1 MKMKWIQ
8 KLRQIDIGISV
19 IALVLL
25 IAVTFAGVIFRY
37 VFSKPFSWQEE
48 VQLALIIWVIF
59 FGARYAFET
68 FSHVAIDM
76 LYELFPA
83 KAQKVLTVLIAV
95 VVTVVLGC
103 IVVFSMKYI
112 QIMFHY
118 HLHTSILHW
127 PMDGLSAGSDQLYLY
142 DHTVLGKFSGR
153 TKDKKGGK
161 INADICDPDRLCGF
175 AFMFIF

>member
-48 VQLALIIWVIF
+48 VQLALII
-59 FGARYAFET
+59 
-68 FSHVAIDM
+68 
-76 LYELFPA
+76 
-83 KAQKVLTVLIAV
+83 LTVLIAV

-127 PMDGLSAGSDQLYLY
+127 PYGWIYLP
-142 DHTVLGKFSGR
+142 VPISCICMIIQFWENSVAELK
-153 TKDKKGGK
+153 TKKEVK
-161 INADICDPDRLCGF
+161 
-175 AFMFIF
+175 

>member
-37 VFSKPFSWQEE
+37 VFSKPFSWQ
-48 VQLALIIWVIF
+48 
-59 FGARYAFET
+59 
-68 FSHVAIDM
+68 
-76 LYELFPA
+76 ELFPA

-127 PMDGLSAGSDQLYLY
+127 PYGWIYLP
-142 DHTVLGKFSGR
+142 VPISCICMIIQFWENSVAELK
-153 TKDKKGGK
+153 TKKEVK
-161 INADICDPDRLCGF
+161 
-175 AFMFIF
+175 

>member
-1 MKMKWIQ
+1 M
-8 KLRQIDIGISV
+8 V
-19 IALVLL
+19 
-25 IAVTFAGVIFRY
+25 
-37 VFSKPFSWQEE
+37 
-48 VQLALIIWVIF
+48 IWVIF

-127 PMDGLSAGSDQLYLY
+127 PYGWIYLP
-142 DHTVLGKFSGR
+142 VPISCICMIIQFWENSVAELK
-153 TKDKKGGK
+153 TKKEVK
-161 INADICDPDRLCGF
+161 
-175 AFMFIF
+175 

>member
-59 FGARYAFET
+59 FGADMHLKPFHMWQLICCMNCFLRKHKRY
-68 FSHVAIDM
+68 
-76 LYELFPA
+76 
-83 KAQKVLTVLIAV
+83 
-95 VVTVVLGC
+95 
-103 IVVFSMKYI
+103 
-112 QIMFHY
+112 
-118 HLHTSILHW
+118 
-127 PMDGLSAGSDQLYLY
+127 
-142 DHTVLGKFSGR
+142 
-153 TKDKKGGK
+153 
-161 INADICDPDRLCGF
+161 
-175 AFMFIF
+175 

>member
-1 MKMKWIQ
+1 MERKWIQ
-8 KLRQIDIGISV
+8 KLKQADTAISV

-25 IAVTFAGVIFRY
+25 IAVTFAGVVFRY

-59 FGARYAFET
+59 FGSRYAFET
-68 FSHVAIDM
+68 YAHVAIDM

-83 KAQKVLTVLIAV
+83 KVQRVLTVLIAI
-95 VVTVVLGC
+95 VVTVVLGF
-103 IVVFSMKYI
+103 IFVYSIKYI

-127 PMDGLSAGSDQLYLY
+127 AYGVIYLPIPISCISMIIQFWY
-142 DHTVLGKFSGR
+142 DSVAELKE
-153 TKDKKGGK
+153 KKEEK
-161 INADICDPDRLCGF
+161 
-175 AFMFIF
+175 

>member
-68 FSHVAIDM
+68 FSHVAID
-76 LYELFPA
+76 FPA
-83 KAQKVLTVLIAV
+83 L
-95 VVTVVLGC
+95 
-103 IVVFSMKYI
+103 
-112 QIMFHY
+112 
-118 HLHTSILHW
+118 
-127 PMDGLSAGSDQLYLY
+127 
-142 DHTVLGKFSGR
+142 
-153 TKDKKGGK
+153 
-161 INADICDPDRLCGF
+161 
-175 AFMFIF
+175 

>member
-118 HLHTSILHW
+118 NLHTSILHW
-127 PMDGLSAGSDQLYLY
+127 PYGWIYLP
-142 DHTVLGKFSGR
+142 VPISCICMIIQFWENSVAELK
-153 TKDKKGGK
+153 TKKEVK
-161 INADICDPDRLCGF
+161 
-175 AFMFIF
+175 

>member
-59 FGARYAFET
+59 FGARYAFEP
-68 FSHVAIDM
+68 FHM
-76 LYELFPA
+76 W
-83 KAQKVLTVLIAV
+83 QLICCMNCF
-95 VVTVVLGC
+95 LR
-103 IVVFSMKYI
+103 KHKRY
-112 QIMFHY
+112 
-118 HLHTSILHW
+118 
-127 PMDGLSAGSDQLYLY
+127 
-142 DHTVLGKFSGR
+142 
-153 TKDKKGGK
+153 
-161 INADICDPDRLCGF
+161 
-175 AFMFIF
+175 

>member
-95 VVTVVLGC
+95 VVTVVLGNIYRLCFIIIFIPVFC
-103 IVVFSMKYI
+103 IG
-112 QIMFHY
+112 
-118 HLHTSILHW
+118 L
-127 PMDGLSAGSDQLYLY
+127 MDGFICRFRSAVS
-142 DHTVLGKFSGR
+142 V
-153 TKDKKGGK
+153 
-161 INADICDPDRLCGF
+161 
-175 AFMFIF
+175 

>member
-37 VFSKPFSWQEE
+37 VFLKPFSWQEE

-83 KAQKVLTVLIAV
+83 KAQKVLTVLIAI

-103 IVVFSMKYI
+103 IFVYSMKYI

-127 PMDGLSAGSDQLYLY
+127 SYGWIYLP
-142 DHTVLGKFSGR
+142 VPISCICMIIQFWENSVAELK
-153 TKDKKGGK
+153 TKKEVK
-161 INADICDPDRLCGF
+161 
-175 AFMFIF
+175 

>member
-59 FGARYAFET
+59 FGARLKPF
-68 FSHVAIDM
+68 HM
-76 LYELFPA
+76 W
-83 KAQKVLTVLIAV
+83 QLICCMNCF
-95 VVTVVLGC
+95 LR
-103 IVVFSMKYI
+103 KHKRY
-112 QIMFHY
+112 
-118 HLHTSILHW
+118 
-127 PMDGLSAGSDQLYLY
+127 
-142 DHTVLGKFSGR
+142 
-153 TKDKKGGK
+153 
-161 INADICDPDRLCGF
+161 
-175 AFMFIF
+175 

>member
-83 KAQKVLTVLIAV
+83 KEQKVLTVFPAV
-95 VVTVVLGC
+95 VNSPDLR
-103 IVVFSMKYI
+103 
-112 QIMFHY
+112 
-118 HLHTSILHW
+118 
-127 PMDGLSAGSDQLYLY
+127 PDGIRNPPSHNATCYQPRVPSLSPPLLFRHPCRTFPFRGRRRGSPAAGRPLQTGQVWRPLSL
-142 DHTVLGKFSGR
+142 R
-153 TKDKKGGK
+153 
-161 INADICDPDRLCGF
+161 
-175 AFMFIF
+175 

>member
-25 IAVTFAGVIFRY
+25 IAVTFAGVIF
-37 VFSKPFSWQEE
+37 
-48 VQLALIIWVIF
+48 

-76 LYELFPA
+76 LYELFPV
-83 KAQKVLTVLIAV
+83 KAQKVLTVLIAI

-103 IVVFSMKYI
+103 IFVYSMKYI

-127 PMDGLSAGSDQLYLY
+127 PYGWIYLP
-142 DHTVLGKFSGR
+142 VPISCICMIIQFWENSVAELK
-153 TKDKKGGK
+153 TKKEVK
-161 INADICDPDRLCGF
+161 
-175 AFMFIF
+175 